1 MLLEIQQDG
10 GRLKDNKI
18 VAIGIDKNGDTAV
31 WIQLDEPG
39 FLLNVGRDIDVG
51 RPAKTSRS

>member
-18 VAIGIDKNGDTAV
+18 VAIGINKNGNTAV

-39 FLLNVGRDIDVG
+39 FLLLVFSYIDPLV
-51 RPAKTSRS
+51 T